1 MKLALRF
8 FALLVVVA
16 GGAAAAI
23 APNTAQIVPNRQ
35 TASAMPMPPC
45 PASICGSSNKIR

>member
-16 GGAAAAI
+16 GGAAAAV
-23 APNTAQIVPNRQ
+23 APKAAQIVPSHQ
-35 TASAMPMPPC
+35 SASALPMAPC
-45 PASICGSSNKIR
+45 PVSLCGASGKIR